1 MSQRTQGVQCA
12 GGSGRWSFL
21 PQQDVDYDLANLG
34 WVRLIKRREVE
45 EVSLALLI
53 TAAVLKRYN
62 HRGSK
67 ANSREDNQ
75 HSQCDFL

>member
-1 MSQRTQGVQCA
+1 MPEGV
-12 GGSGRWSFL
+12 GGRVFL

-45 EVSLALLI
+45 EGSLAFLI
-53 TAAVLKRYN
+53 TVAVLKRYN
-62 HRGSK
+62 HRESK
-67 ANSREDNQ
+67 ANSREDDQ